1 MAETEYKRLILAAQS
16 RAEVGFMALV
26 QHALHGAERNIGE
39 RLLQSRAG
47 TEQAALKAVLQFIR
61 QDSSAFLRR
70 IDGLYKAGLDRAMQ
84 TMFIDLRPGLRNM
97 AAAELSLIDDEVVN
111 YQIEVGRLAQRMRE
125 AAEESIG
132 RLNVIIAQLHG
143 QVEARERENPF
154 RPYLLARALHD
165 AVKTSAGDETRVRL
179 LFEHLSDAMVENLP
193 DFYASLRSVFETS
206 GVHGKF
212 IAQRSRHV
220 PGQRYFGAPNADGR
234 AAEELQNRLLP
245 GLKNMFDALA
255 GSQAREFGHSIPV
268 PGAAGNPAAERLA
281 LPLQEFLRRMLSPAR
296 SLLATGNDREP
307 VIVNAAQAL
316 NPLLVQL
323 DALQRQ
329 AASGKLPDGDMAQGH
344 SQLAVVRERLDLQK
358 ASVLER
364 MTVDVLA
371 LLFEIMLE
379 DPQIPPGLRQQIA
392 RLQIPVLKAA
402 IIEPGLLHDEGHPA
416 RRLLNRI
423 GSAAT
428 SDGSSDSGNSGGSG
442 GIDAQRLEAE
452 VERLASRILNE
463 FDSSTVVFEDS
474 VAALDRFLLDSVRE
488 DDRTTAQ
495 AIEAVES
502 AERCSILLS
511 NAMDLLCEVLPPLN
525 VDTRVSDFILR
536 EWPHVLVQAARQD
549 GEADVAA
556 GAADSLVQR
565 YRGMLPELIWSIQD
579 KQTPEDRSALMRML
593 PGLVKGLRQSFALI
607 QLPEDEAGEI
617 LDVLVELHTR
627 NLRGTV
633 TARQPQRMQPL
644 PLDELRQRFARVAV
658 NWGQASWTL
667 PEPPR
672 VSDAVIEEMLA
683 ERKIRAELRTERSA
697 GGGKE
702 DCELLAQAYTVGT
715 RVQFAGPGRDAAQLV
730 WISTHR
736 SLYLFKRDGAQGAL
750 ILYGFAALLEAL
762 RKENVIPMETA
773 PAFERAVESLLFGA
787 GSLTQASVQPINQAA
802 AHPVT
807 QPLTNL

>member
-16 RAEVGFMALV
+16 RAEDGFMALV

-70 IDGLYKAGLDRAMQ
+70 IDGLYKAGLERAMQ

-125 AAEESIG
+125 ATEESIG

-193 DFYASLRSVFETS
+193 AFYASLRSVFETS

-220 PGQRYFGAPNADGR
+220 PGQRYFGAPIADGR

-245 GLKNMFDALA
+245 GLKNMFDSFA

-268 PGAAGNPAAERLA
+268 PGAAGNPNGEMQA
-281 LPLQEFLRRMLSPAR
+281 LPVQEFLRRMLSPAR
-296 SLLATGNDREP
+296 SFLAAGNDRAQ
-307 VIVNAAQAL
+307 VIATAAPAL

-329 AASGKLPDGDMAQGH
+329 AASGKFPDGETAQGR

-364 MTVDVLA
+364 MIVDVLA
-371 LLFEIMLE
+371 LLFEIMVE
-379 DPQIPPGLRQQIA
+379 DPKIPPKVRQQIA

-428 SDGSSDSGNSGGSG
+428 SAGSG
-442 GIDAQRLEAE
+442 DSIDSVGIDAQRLEAE

-463 FDSSTVVFEDS
+463 FNSSTVVFEDS
-474 VAALDRFLLDSVRE
+474 LAALERFLLEFVRE
-488 DDRTTAQ
+488 DDRATAQ
-495 AIEAVES
+495 AIEAVEA

-511 NAMDLLCEVLPPLN
+511 NARNLLCEVLPPLN
-525 VDTRVSDFILR
+525 VDERVSDFILR
-536 EWPHVLVQAARQD
+536 EWPHVLVRAARQD
-549 GEADVAA
+549 GEAGVAA

-565 YRGMLPELIWSIQD
+565 HRGMLPELIWSIQD

-593 PGLVKGLRQSFALI
+593 PGLVKGLRQAFSLI
-607 QLPEDEAGEI
+607 QLPEDEGGEI

-633 TARQPQRMQPL
+633 APRPARRTQPL
-644 PLDELRQRFARVAV
+644 PLDELRQRFARIAV
-658 NWGQASWTL
+658 SWEQASWTL

-683 ERKIRAELRTERSA
+683 ERRIRMELRTERSA

-702 DCELLAQAYTVGT
+702 DRDFLAQAYMVGT
-715 RVQFAGPGRDAAQLV
+715 RVQFAGPGRDTAQLV
-730 WISTHR
+730 WVSTHR
-736 SLYLFKRDGAQGAL
+736 SLYLFRQDGAQGAL

-762 RKENVIPMETA
+762 RKETVLPVETA

-787 GSLTQASVQPINQAA
+787 GRMTQASMQPLDHNAV
-802 AHPVT
+802 HPVS
-807 QPLTNL
+807 QPFTSL